1 MYKYKYTQCTSIY
14 AKGLFFLKFEL
25 EGIDCGAIFVSKS
38 RLFQRLAP
46 RYAKD
51 FWPLP
56 VLNMGIV
63 RSVLE
68 FLNSLGCTLDNLTKR
83 SLRYR
88 CARELR
94 DL

>member
-1 MYKYKYTQCTSIY
+1 M
-14 AKGLFFLKFEL
+14 
-25 EGIDCGAIFVSKS
+25 SKS

-51 FWPLP
+51 FWPFP
-56 VLNMGIV
+56 VLNMGIA

-68 FLNSLGCTLDNLTKR
+68 LFNSLGCNPDNLANR
-83 SLRYR
+83 SLRYLG
-88 CARELR
+88 ARELR

>member
-1 MYKYKYTQCTSIY
+1 MTKSKMYKYKYTQCTSIY
-14 AKGLFFLKFEL
+14 IKDYFSLNLNLKTL
-25 EGIDCGAIFVSKS
+25 ILGAIFVSKS

-56 VLNMGIV
+56 VHNIRIA

-68 FLNSLGCTLDNLTKR
+68 FLDSLGCTQDNLTKR
-83 SLRYR
+83 SLRY
-88 CARELR
+88 
-94 DL
+94 

>member
-1 MYKYKYTQCTSIY
+1 MWLNQRCIYK
-14 AKGLFFLKFEL
+14 KGLFFLEFGLKAL
-25 EGIDCGAIFVSKS
+25 IKGAILVSKS

-56 VLNMGIV
+56 VLNMGIA

-68 FLNSLGCTLDNLTKR
+68 FLNSLGCTPDNLTNR
-83 SLRYR
+83 SLRYLDS
-88 CARELR
+88 RELR

>member
-1 MYKYKYTQCTSIY
+1 MKALI
-14 AKGLFFLKFEL
+14 E
-25 EGIDCGAIFVSKS
+25 GAIFVSKS
-38 RLFQRLAP
+38 RLFQRLGP

-56 VLNMGIV
+56 DFNMGIA

-68 FLNSLGCTLDNLTKR
+68 FLYSLGCSPDNLTNR
-83 SLRYR
+83 SLRYLG
-88 CARELR
+88 ARELR